1 MKKLLIGVLIILL
14 IILAYFAIFE
24 GITLG
29 SFHVLSVEQIKQE
42 NDRLEQEIAQ
52 TQVLMN
58 SDYKTKTDELES
70 SVSQLL
76 VAKDEYHDLAS
87 ISTEGELAAASQD
100 EIYTVEYLWT
110 RFGRHATAEGVN
122 LRYEISTGTTGE
134 ADVKNISF
142 TVSGQY
148 IPIINFVTA
157 LEDDDELGFRIEN
170 FKIAPGG
177 DYLQATFLV
186 RNVRIKIENVSS
198 STTGTTNNS
207 VSTQSTDTQNTQP
220 IDNTANTTDTTDTT
234 NTQQ

>member
-52 TQVLMN
+52 THVLMN
-58 SDYKTKTDELES
+58 YDYKTKTDELES

-87 ISTEGELAAASQD
+87 VSTEGELVQASQD

-198 STTGTTNNS
+198 GTTTT
-207 VSTQSTDTQNTQP
+207 ST
-220 IDNTANTTDTTDTT
+220 TTDTTTQTQSNQT

>member
-1 MKKLLIGVLIILL
+1 MKKLLIGLLIILL

-42 NDRLEQEIAQ
+42 NDRLEQEIAE

-87 ISTEGELAAASQD
+87 VSTEGELVAASQD

-122 LRYEISTGTTGE
+122 LYYEISSGSTGE
-134 ADVKNISF
+134 SDVKNISF
-142 TVSGQY
+142 TVSGGY
-148 IPIINFVTA
+148 TPILSFIEA
-157 LEDDDELGFRIEN
+157 IEDDDELGFRIEN
-170 FKIAPGG
+170 FKMTPGG

-198 STTGTTNNS
+198 GTTATSTTTNTTTQ
-207 VSTQSTDTQNTQP
+207 TQSNQTNTQ
-220 IDNTANTTDTTDTT
+220 TTTQTGTT

>member
-29 SFHVLSVEQIKQE
+29 DFHVLSVAQIKQE

-58 SDYKTKTDELES
+58 NDYKTKTDELES

-87 ISTEGELAAASQD
+87 VSTEGELAAASQD

-122 LRYEISTGTTGE
+122 LYYEISSGSTGE
-134 ADVKNISF
+134 SDVKNISF
-142 TVSGQY
+142 TVSGEY
-148 IPIINFVTA
+148 IPIINFVEA

-170 FKIAPGG
+170 FKITPGG

-198 STTGTTNNS
+198 AVNTSTTGT
-207 VSTQSTDTQNTQP
+207 QSTNMQS
-220 IDNTANTTDTTDTT
+220 TTGTNTT

>member
-1 MKKLLIGVLIILL
+1 MKKLLIGLLIILL

-42 NDRLEQEIAQ
+42 NDRLEQEIAE

-87 ISTEGELAAASQD
+87 VSTEGELVAASQD

-122 LRYEISTGTTGE
+122 LYYEISSGSTGE
-134 ADVKNISF
+134 SDVKNISF
-142 TVSGQY
+142 TVSGGY
-148 IPIINFVTA
+148 TPILSFIEA
-157 LEDDDELGFRIEN
+157 IEDDDELGFRIEN
-170 FKIAPGG
+170 FKMTPGG

-186 RNVRIKIENVSS
+186 RDVRIKTENVSS
-198 STTGTTNNS
+198 SVGTSSTTTT
-207 VSTQSTDTQNTQP
+207 TQSTNTP
-220 IDNTANTTDTTDTT
+220 TTTDTT
-234 NTQQ
+234 NTADTTNTQQ

>member
-1 MKKLLIGVLIILL
+1 MKKLLIGLLIILL

-42 NDRLEQEIAQ
+42 NDRLEQEIAE

-87 ISTEGELAAASQD
+87 VSTEGELVAASQD

-122 LRYEISTGTTGE
+122 LYYEISSGSTGE
-134 ADVKNISF
+134 SDVKNISF
-142 TVSGQY
+142 TVSGGY
-148 IPIINFVTA
+148 TPILSFIEA
-157 LEDDDELGFRIEN
+157 IEDDDELGFRIEN
-170 FKIAPGG
+170 FKMTPGG

-186 RNVRIKIENVSS
+186 RNVRIKTENVSS
-198 STTGTTNNS
+198 SVGTSSTTTT
-207 VSTQSTDTQNTQP
+207 TQSTNTP
-220 IDNTANTTDTTDTT
+220 TTTDTT
-234 NTQQ
+234 NTADTTNTQQ

>member
-29 SFHVLSVEQIKQE
+29 DFHVLSVAQIKQE
-42 NDRLEQEIAQ
+42 NDRLEQEIVQ

-58 SDYKTKTDELES
+58 NDYKTKTDELES

-87 ISTEGELAAASQD
+87 VSTEGELAATSQD

-122 LRYEISTGTTGE
+122 LYYEISSGSTGE

-142 TVSGQY
+142 TVSGDY

-198 STTGTTNNS
+198 GTTTT
-207 VSTQSTDTQNTQP
+207 ST
-220 IDNTANTTDTTDTT
+220 TTDTTTQTQSNQTNTQTTTQTDTT

>member
-1 MKKLLIGVLIILL
+1 M
-14 IILAYFAIFE
+14 AYFAIFE

-29 SFHVLSVEQIKQE
+29 NFQVLSVVQIKQE
-42 NDRLEQEIAQ
+42 NDRLDQEIAQ
-52 TQVLMN
+52 TQILMN
-58 SDYKTKTDELES
+58 NDYKTKTDELES

-87 ISTEGELAAASQD
+87 VSTEGELAAASQD

-122 LRYEISTGTTGE
+122 LYYEISSGSTGE
-134 ADVKNISF
+134 SDVKNISF
-142 TVSGQY
+142 TVSGEY
-148 IPIINFVTA
+148 IPIINFVEA

-170 FKIAPGG
+170 FKITPGG

-198 STTGTTNNS
+198 AVNTSTTGT
-207 VSTQSTDTQNTQP
+207 QSTNMQS
-220 IDNTANTTDTTDTT
+220 TTGTNTT

>member
-29 SFHVLSVEQIKQE
+29 DFHVLSVAQIKQE
-42 NDRLEQEIAQ
+42 NDRIEQEIAQ

-58 SDYKTKTDELES
+58 NDYKTKTDELES

-87 ISTEGELAAASQD
+87 VSTEGELAAASQD

-122 LRYEISTGTTGE
+122 LYYEISSGSTGE

-142 TVSGQY
+142 TVSGDY

-198 STTGTTNNS
+198 GTTATSTTTNTTTQ
-207 VSTQSTDTQNTQP
+207 TQSNQTNTQ
-220 IDNTANTTDTTDTT
+220 TTTQTDTT

>member
-29 SFHVLSVEQIKQE
+29 GFHVLSVAQIKQE
-42 NDRLEQEIAQ
+42 NDRLEQEITQ

-58 SDYKTKTDELES
+58 NDYKTKTDELES

-87 ISTEGELAAASQD
+87 VSTEGELAATSQD

-122 LRYEISTGTTGE
+122 LYYEISSGSTGE

-142 TVSGQY
+142 TVSGDY

-198 STTGTTNNS
+198 GTTTT
-207 VSTQSTDTQNTQP
+207 ST
-220 IDNTANTTDTTDTT
+220 TTDTTTQTQSNQTNTQTTTQTDTT

>member
-29 SFHVLSVEQIKQE
+29 DFHVLSVAQIKQE

-58 SDYKTKTDELES
+58 NDYKTKTDELES

-87 ISTEGELAAASQD
+87 VSTEGELAAASQD

-122 LRYEISTGTTGE
+122 LYYEISSGSTGE

-142 TVSGQY
+142 TVSGDY

-198 STTGTTNNS
+198 GTTATSTTTNTTTQ
-207 VSTQSTDTQNTQP
+207 TQSNQTNTQ
-220 IDNTANTTDTTDTT
+220 TTTQTDTT

>member
-29 SFHVLSVEQIKQE
+29 NFQVLSVEQIKQE
-42 NDRLEQEIAQ
+42 NDKLEQEIAE

-87 ISTEGELAAASQD
+87 VSTEGELVAASQD

-122 LRYEISTGTTGE
+122 LYYEISSGSTGE
-134 ADVKNISF
+134 SGVKNISF
-142 TVSGQY
+142 TVSGGY
-148 IPIINFVTA
+148 TPILSFIEA
-157 LEDDDELGFRIEN
+157 IEDDDELGFRIEN
-170 FKIAPGG
+170 FKMTPGG

-186 RNVRIKIENVSS
+186 RNVRIKTENVSS
-198 STTGTTNNS
+198 SVGTSSTTTT
-207 VSTQSTDTQNTQP
+207 TQSTNTP
-220 IDNTANTTDTTDTT
+220 TTTDTT
-234 NTQQ
+234 NTADTTNTQQ

>member
-1 MKKLLIGVLIILL
+1 MKKLLIGLLIILL

-42 NDRLEQEIAQ
+42 NDRLEQEIAE

-87 ISTEGELAAASQD
+87 VSTEGELVAASQD

-122 LRYEISTGTTGE
+122 LYYEISSGSTGE
-134 ADVKNISF
+134 SDVKNISF
-142 TVSGQY
+142 TVSGGY
-148 IPIINFVTA
+148 TPILSFIEA
-157 LEDDDELGFRIEN
+157 IEDDDELGFRIEN
-170 FKIAPGG
+170 FKMTPGG

-186 RNVRIKIENVSS
+186 RNVRIKIENVSNS
-198 STTGTTNNS
+198 ITGTTNNN

-220 IDNTANTTDTTDTT
+220 TDNTANTTDTT

>member
-1 MKKLLIGVLIILL
+1 MKKLLIGLLIILL

-42 NDRLEQEIAQ
+42 NDRLEQEIAE

-87 ISTEGELAAASQD
+87 VSTEGELVAASQD

-122 LRYEISTGTTGE
+122 LYYEISSGSTGE
-134 ADVKNISF
+134 SDVKNISF
-142 TVSGQY
+142 TVSGGY
-148 IPIINFVTA
+148 TPILSFIEA
-157 LEDDDELGFRIEN
+157 IEDDDELGFRIEN
-170 FKIAPGG
+170 FKMTPGG

-186 RNVRIKIENVSS
+186 RNVRIKTENVSS
-198 STTGTTNNS
+198 SAGTSSTTTT
-207 VSTQSTDTQNTQP
+207 TQSTNTP
-220 IDNTANTTDTTDTT
+220 TTTDTT
-234 NTQQ
+234 NTADTTNTQQ

>member
-29 SFHVLSVEQIKQE
+29 NFQVLSVVQIKQE
-42 NDRLEQEIAQ
+42 NDRLDQEIAQ
-52 TQVLMN
+52 TQILMN
-58 SDYKTKTDELES
+58 NDYKTKTDELES

-87 ISTEGELAAASQD
+87 VSTEGELAAASQD

-122 LRYEISTGTTGE
+122 LYYEISSGSTGE
-134 ADVKNISF
+134 SDVKNISF
-142 TVSGQY
+142 TVSGEY
-148 IPIINFVTA
+148 IPIINFVEA

-170 FKIAPGG
+170 FKITPGG

-198 STTGTTNNS
+198 AVNTSTTGT
-207 VSTQSTDTQNTQP
+207 QSTNMQS
-220 IDNTANTTDTTDTT
+220 TTGTNTT

>member
-29 SFHVLSVEQIKQE
+29 NFQVLSVEQIKQE
-42 NDRLEQEIAQ
+42 NDKLEQEIAE

-87 ISTEGELAAASQD
+87 VSTEGELVAASQD

-122 LRYEISTGTTGE
+122 LYYEISSGSTGE
-134 ADVKNISF
+134 SDVKNISF
-142 TVSGQY
+142 TVSGGY
-148 IPIINFVTA
+148 TPILSFIEA
-157 LEDDDELGFRIEN
+157 IEDDDELGFRIEN
-170 FKIAPGG
+170 FKMTPGG

-186 RNVRIKIENVSS
+186 RNVRIKTENVSS
-198 STTGTTNNS
+198 SVGTSSTTTT
-207 VSTQSTDTQNTQP
+207 TQSTNTP
-220 IDNTANTTDTTDTT
+220 TTTDTT
-234 NTQQ
+234 NTADTTNTQQ

>member
-29 SFHVLSVEQIKQE
+29 DFHVLSVAQIKQE

-100 EIYTVEYLWT
+100 EIYTVE
-110 RFGRHATAEGVN
+110 
-122 LRYEISTGTTGE
+122 
-134 ADVKNISF
+134 
-142 TVSGQY
+142 
-148 IPIINFVTA
+148 
-157 LEDDDELGFRIEN
+157 
-170 FKIAPGG
+170 
-177 DYLQATFLV
+177 
-186 RNVRIKIENVSS
+186 
-198 STTGTTNNS
+198 
-207 VSTQSTDTQNTQP
+207 
-220 IDNTANTTDTTDTT
+220 
-234 NTQQ
+234 